1 MPDISGQAAGV
12 TVARGGAVAGR
23 VSAAA
28 PAVASASLTGPAR
41 AHNPASQGQPRRIP
55 PQMTHD
61 HVGGCGQPVAAGRG
75 GVVW

>member
-12 TVARGGAVAGR
+12 TVVRGGAVAGG

-28 PAVASASLTGPAR
+28 PAVASASLTGRAR
-41 AHNPASQGQPRRIP
+41 AHNPACQGKPRRIA

-61 HVGGCGQPVAAGRG
+61 DLSNYLSEHSCV
-75 GVVW
+75 